1 MIKIIVTVYY
11 HLYFIVWRKFVFL
24 FVYLFSDRPN
34 NSSTETTVIIGGV
47 IGIFILLTLFSLI
60 GWIFCI
66 KIRKR
71 SREGWYLPG

>member
-34 NSSTETTVIIGGV
+34 NSSTETTIFII

-60 GWIFCI
+60 GWTCLI